1 MKGRTL
7 ICSIVCVAILF
18 AYSAEHSRV
27 RATSRINVQVTNDSA
42 FSNTYQLFDNV
53 CNQAM
58 SPIGLSAHGKTTLSI
73 CSNEALSDG
82 YGSFKSKKSDS
93 NAWNNFD
100 QIRDGE
106 TRSLN

>member
-1 MKGRTL
+1 
-7 ICSIVCVAILF
+7 
-18 AYSAEHSRV
+18 
-27 RATSRINVQVTNDSA
+27 
-42 FSNTYQLFDNV
+42 
-53 CNQAM
+53 M